1 MSRFTAPHTARRL
14 SAITVL
20 ALAASVALAA
30 PASAHVEVEAK
41 DASALAENVTLD
53 FTAET
58 ESDKAGI
65 TKLEVI
71 LPEGIAPADVTYKE
85 GPTGWKLE
93 ATDRGY
99 TVGGPQVAVGK
110 DAAYAV
116 TVRQLPDAKS
126 LAFKTLQTY
135 SDGRVDRWI
144 ELEEPAEGEHG
155 SPAPMLELKPAAPGA
170 KPASPSPAAEP
181 STTEPSSPAA
191 SEPADKQSVT
201 PTEAATAGK
210 EDDGSNPVLITALV
224 VVVLALI
231 GGGLWWFRRR
241 GDANTA

>member
-1 MSRFTAPHTARRL
+1 MSRFTASPTARRL

-41 DASALAENVTLD
+41 DASALAENVTVD
-53 FTAET
+53 FNAET

-71 LPEGIAPADVTYKE
+71 LPEGIAPADVTFKE
-85 GPTGWKLE
+85 GPTGWKFE

-99 TVGGPQVAVGK
+99 TVGGSEVAIGK

-135 SDGRVDRWI
+135 SDGRIDRWI
-144 ELEEPAEGEHG
+144 ELEEPSAGEHG
-155 SPAPMLELKPAAPGA
+155 SPAPVLELKPAAPGA

-181 STTEPSSPAA
+181 STAEPSSPAA
-191 SEPADKQSVT
+191 SEPTDKQS
-201 PTEAATAGK
+201 PTEATTAGK
-210 EDDGSNPVLITALV
+210 QDDGSSPVLITAFV
-224 VVVLALI
+224 VVVLALV
-231 GGGLWWFRRR
+231 GGALWWFRRR
-241 GDANTA
+241 GGANTA

>member
-1 MSRFTAPHTARRL
+1 MSRLTASHTARRL
-14 SAITVL
+14 SAITFL

-30 PASAHVEVEAK
+30 PASAHVEVETK

-53 FTAET
+53 FNAET

-71 LPEGIAPADVTYKE
+71 LPEGIAPADVTFKE

-99 TVGGPQVAVGK
+99 TVGGPKVAIGE

-135 SDGRVDRWI
+135 SDGRIDRWI
-144 ELEEPAEGEHG
+144 ELEEPAAGEHG
-155 SPAPMLELKPAAPGA
+155 SPAPVLELKPAAPGA
-170 KPASPSPAAEP
+170 KPASPTPAAEP
-181 STTEPSSPAA
+181 STAEPSSPAA
-191 SEPADKQSVT
+191 SEPTDKQSSA
-201 PTEAATAGK
+201 EATTAGK
-210 EDDGSNPVLITALV
+210 EDDGSSPVLIAALV
-224 VVVLALI
+224 VVVLALV

-241 GDANTA
+241 GVANTA